1 MDKTKA
7 ADKARRIAE
16 NLSGYAAD
24 FYGLERSIKSGKADS
39 SDLIYELQSLVYEL
53 ESMTDELE
61 GALKDIRER

>member
-24 FYGLERSIKSGKADS
+24 FHGLERSIRNGKSDA
-39 SDLIYELQSLVYEL
+39 SDVTYEL
-53 ESMTDELE
+53 EALIDELE
-61 GALKDIRER
+61 SLIDELQGTLKELE